1 MTWPSAEIE
10 VDVALVTRLV
20 QSQHPDLISASI
32 REVPSGFDNTI
43 WRLGDDLVVR
53 LPRRQIAVSLIENE
67 QRWLPL
73 LAPRLPLLVP
83 LPVRVGTPSDL
94 FPWPWTIAPW
104 IKGIPGN
111 EVNPDALNAAAAPLG
126 AFLRALHHDA
136 PMDAP
141 TNKFRSVA
149 LRNHEES
156 FRNRLDQVGDAV
168 NQDDVQSIWETSL
181 EADGWNDVPQWIHG
195 DPHPANLIFD
205 DTALVGI
212 IDFGD
217 LCAGDPATDLA
228 GGFLALP
235 FESLATFL
243 DAYGDIHD
251 STVQRTLG
259 WTVHFGVMFI
269 LLGMAE
275 EPTYGLIGHRAIRNA
290 INFARSR
297 EGK

>member
-1 MTWPSAEIE
+1 
-10 VDVALVTRLV
+10 
-20 QSQHPDLISASI
+20 
-32 REVPSGFDNTI
+32 
-43 WRLGDDLVVR
+43 
-53 LPRRQIAVSLIENE
+53 
-67 QRWLPL
+67 
-73 LAPRLPLLVP
+73 
-83 LPVRVGTPSDL
+83 
-94 FPWPWTIAPW
+94 
-104 IKGIPGN
+104 
-111 EVNPDALNAAAAPLG
+111 
-126 AFLRALHHDA
+126 
-136 PMDAP
+136 
-141 TNKFRSVA
+141 
-149 LRNHEES
+149 
-156 FRNRLDQVGDAV
+156 
-168 NQDDVQSIWETSL
+168 
-181 EADGWNDVPQWIHG
+181 VPQWIHG

-243 DAYGDIHD
+243 DAYGDIDD
-251 STVQRTLG
+251 STVKRTLG